1 MERLT
6 TYESIGGHAHAIP
19 TGNIDTALMRLADYE
34 DTGLTPEEIHKM
46 RSWWEAT
53 KFILDSPD
61 TVSARLK
68 ELYEADKDG
77 RVMVLPCKV
86 GDTVWAVNSIGISS
100 HVIRR
105 IERNKC
111 GDFACSLL
119 IFPLDDFGKT
129 VFLTR
134 EEAEK
139 ALEEEKW
146 DG

>member
-1 MERLT
+1 MDILK
-6 TYESIGGHAHAIP
+6 
-19 TGNIDTALMRLADYE
+19 DYE
-34 DTGLTPEEIHKM
+34 ETGMTPEEIRKM

-61 TVSARLK
+61 TVSARLR

-86 GDTVWAVNSIGISS
+86 GQ
-100 HVIRR
+100 HV
-105 IERNKC
+105 
-111 GDFACSLL
+111 FSLL
-119 IFPLDDFGKT
+119 DTDKYISECEVKHIELGNGLGFAGIEPIGARGREYGVSLKGFGKT

-139 ALEEEKW
+139 ALEEAKHGNQRKESS
-146 DG
+146 